1 MLVNA
6 YSTIHVPTE
15 ASEEARATEDGHG
28 AKEDSLHPK
37 ETLLSSWFMR
47 QSITA
52 IARIASFFLQSGIIA
67 VAAIA
72 ILALN
77 FPSIAAFAQPLIVC
91 LVATICI
98 LGFAILR
105 FVERRIIAPMEDLSD
120 DLARM
125 AAGEADVRPWH
136 TERTDLIGDVARSLE
151 AFRISREQLDEMIA
165 GRARLDAERQRER
178 IDADSR
184 VQNAR
189 KEIVESL
196 LTRFQS
202 SIGEIVQGMA
212 ASSTQLQATAQAM
225 SSTLEDTTAQTDMVA
240 KSMVSA
246 RNGTTAA
253 AAASD
258 EFAMSIGEISRQ
270 AANSA
275 ELARQASDTAGRA
288 DQTVSDLLSSAD
300 QIGRVVELIHSI
312 ARRTNLLALN
322 ASIEAARSGEAGR
335 GFAVVASEVKEL
347 AAQTSRATDDIAAQ
361 IRAMQDSTG
370 ASVSALRTI
379 NGQIK
384 QLESS
389 AVSIASAVDQQ
400 TRAGQELARSID
412 AAARGS
418 DEVSDHVER
427 VRTSAAAHGHAAG
440 QVLGSAD
447 ELQSQASALRSRLD
461 GFVLEIRASEGG
473 RRAA

>member
-1 MLVNA
+1 MNA
-6 YSTIHVPTE
+6 YSTVVAP
-15 ASEEARATEDGHG
+15 SEPAEDPATADV
-28 AKEDSLHPK
+28 ANSPADSLAQK
-37 ETLLSSWFMR
+37 ETVLSSWFMR
-47 QSITA
+47 QSLTSQ
-52 IARIASFFLQSGIIA
+52 ARIASLFTLGGVVTVTS
-67 VAAIA
+67 VA
-72 ILALN
+72 LLGLN
-77 FPSIAAFAQPLIVC
+77 SPAIAAFAQPMILI
-91 LVATICI
+91 LAATTCI
-98 LGFAILR
+98 LGFAALR
-105 FVERRIIAPMEDLSD
+105 FLEQRVITPIEDLSD

-136 TERTDLIGDVARSLE
+136 TERADLIGDIARSLE
-151 AFRISREQLDEMIA
+151 SFRISREQLDEMIA
-165 GRARLDAERQRER
+165 SRARHDAERERDR
-178 IDADSR
+178 IDAERRAQSIR
-184 VQNAR
+184 Q
-189 KEIVESL
+189 ETIEGL

-202 SIGEIVQGMA
+202 SIGEIVQGVA
-212 ASSTQLQATAQAM
+212 ASSMELQATAQAM
-225 SSTLEDTTAQTDMVA
+225 STTLEDTTAHTDMVA
-240 KSMVSA
+240 ESMVNA

-275 ELARQASDTAGRA
+275 ELARQASDTAGQA

-300 QIGRVVELIHSI
+300 QIGQVVELIHSI

-361 IRAMQDSTG
+361 IRSMQDSTG

-400 TRAGQELARSID
+400 TLAGQELARSID

-461 GFVLEIRASEGG
+461 GFILEIRASEGG

>member
-1 MLVNA
+1 MNA
-6 YSTIHVPTE
+6 YSTVIAPSEPATEGPATNE
-15 ASEEARATEDGHG
+15 ASDLRVDNLAQ
-28 AKEDSLHPK
+28 K
-37 ETLLSSWFMR
+37 ETALSSWFMR
-47 QSITA
+47 QSLLVK
-52 IARIASFFLQSGIIA
+52 ARIASLFTLGGVVT
-67 VAAIA
+67 VA
-72 ILALN
+72 LVGLLGLN
-77 FPSIAAFAQPLIVC
+77 SPAIAAFAQPLI
-91 LVATICI
+91 LILAATACI
-98 LGFAILR
+98 LGFTALR
-105 FVERRIIAPMEDLSD
+105 FIEQRIITPIEDLSN

-125 AAGEADVRPWH
+125 ASGEADVRPWH
-136 TERTDLIGDVARSLE
+136 TERADLIGDVARSLE
-151 AFRISREQLDEMIA
+151 AFRISRKQLDEMVIA
-165 GRARLDAERQRER
+165 RVQSDTDRERER
-178 IDADSR
+178 IDADNLAQR
-184 VQNAR
+184 VRQ
-189 KEIVESL
+189 ETIEGL

-202 SIGEIVQGMA
+202 SIGEIVQGVA
-212 ASSTQLQATAQAM
+212 ASSMELQSTAQAM
-225 SSTLEDTTAQTDMVA
+225 SATLEETTMHTDLVAQ
-240 KSMVSA
+240 SMANA

-275 ELARQASDTAGRA
+275 ELARQASDTAGQA

-300 QIGRVVELIHSI
+300 QIGQVVELIHSI

-361 IRAMQDSTG
+361 IRSMQDSTG

-400 TRAGQELARSID
+400 TLAGQELARSID

-461 GFVLEIRASEGG
+461 GFILEIRASEGG